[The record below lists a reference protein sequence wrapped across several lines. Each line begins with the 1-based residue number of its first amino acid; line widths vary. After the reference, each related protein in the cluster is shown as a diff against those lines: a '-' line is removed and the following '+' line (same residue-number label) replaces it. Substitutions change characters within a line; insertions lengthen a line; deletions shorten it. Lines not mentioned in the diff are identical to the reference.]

1 MVTFCNFLRL
11 RKKMQT
17 KSVLLA
23 QKKPNYFPST
33 EATRVVHKGFDVLI
47 LHKCRILWRRLSL
60 IAIFLVPATHSIL
73 TMLAKNSLS
82 LARRRLSKTVQ
93 WQAVRAQSTESNSP
107 IAQDGRHEVW
117 REGIYDHDN
126 EPK

>member
-1 MVTFCNFLRL
+1 MPSKIGEEDAHSLRSSSF
-11 RKKMQT
+11 R
-17 KSVLLA
+17 
-23 QKKPNYFPST
+23 P
-33 EATRVVHKGFDVLI
+33 H
-47 LHKCRILWRRLSL
+47 
-60 IAIFLVPATHSIL
+60 THCIL